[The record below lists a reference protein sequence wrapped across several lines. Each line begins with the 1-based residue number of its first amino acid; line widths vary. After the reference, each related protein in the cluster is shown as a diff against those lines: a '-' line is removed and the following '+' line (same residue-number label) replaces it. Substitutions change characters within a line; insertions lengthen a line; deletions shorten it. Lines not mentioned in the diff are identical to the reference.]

1 MLDLNDIQGDIV
13 IGLKKDIENFIF
25 FKIADKFAF
34 KGLLKQHVVGRITS
48 AQLVHQQELVIRRRQ
63 KLGYKTRERFQGL
76 NLGFTQ
82 EGMTRLVGEG
92 RPRLDAAFEKGADH
106 PNTINALNDPPRSG
120 WLRKFVSDRIDG
132 VFLVTGPDRS
142 LVAFR
147 SSELLSFFGPSIK
160 VVYSEIGNTRPGPER
175 GHEHFGYRDGISRPG
190 IRGLTPR
197 SDPARGRTRAFQ
209 GKT

>member
-13 IGLKKDIENFIF
+13 IGLQKDTENFIF

-48 AQLVHQQELVIRRRQ
+48 AQLVHQRELMIERRQ

-82 EGMTRLVGEG
+82 DGMTRLIGEG
-92 RPRLDAAFEKGADH
+92 RPRLDPSFERGRRSSRRRSRH
-106 PNTINALNDPPRSG
+106 LNDPPRSA
-120 WLRKFVSDRIDG
+120 WLRKFISDRIDG

-142 LVAFR
+142 
-147 SSELLSFFGPSIK
+147 FGHVS
-160 VVYSEIGNTRPGPER
+160 
-175 GHEHFGYRDGISRPG
+175 
-190 IRGLTPR
+190 L
-197 SDPARGRTRAFQ
+197 Q
-209 GKT
+209 